1 MPPKPNFVIVKK
13 TPAEIAAAQ
22 EQREREMKEKAEKNR
37 LAEVGV
43 KPSIDRHYLK
53 T

>member
-1 MPPKPNFVIVKK
+1 VKK

-37 LAEVGV
+37 LEEV
-43 KPSIDRHYLK
+43 KIFIS
-53 T
+53 